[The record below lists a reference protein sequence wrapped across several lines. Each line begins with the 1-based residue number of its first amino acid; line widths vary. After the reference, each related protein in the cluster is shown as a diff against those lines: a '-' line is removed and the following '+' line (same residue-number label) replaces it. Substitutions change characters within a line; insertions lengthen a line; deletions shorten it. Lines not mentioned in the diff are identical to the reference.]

1 MNKQMIDKLKK
12 LQKEMLE
19 AQERIELSEFTGRA
33 TGVVVIMQGTRQVL
47 DVKISKDLLED
58 IEILQEAILLAVND
72 ALAQIENTT
81 QETMGKYAN
90 PGIGF

>member
-1 MNKQMIDKLKK
+1 
-12 LQKEMLE
+12 
-19 AQERIELSEFTGRA
+19 
-33 TGVVVIMQGTRQVL
+33 MQGTRQVL

-72 ALAQIENTT
+72 ALAQIENKT

>member
-12 LQKEMLE
+12 LQKEMME

-72 ALAQIENTT
+72 ALALIENNT

>member
-1 MNKQMIDKLKK
+1 
-12 LQKEMLE
+12 
-19 AQERIELSEFTGRA
+19 

-72 ALAQIENTT
+72 ALAQIENKT